1 MEKPNRKMKLIR
13 VKLIFNPI
21 AGANDESP
29 IQLMNIIKEMQV
41 WGLVPETFLI
51 EAGCDLGKVVQD
63 AIKQGIKL
71 IVVCG
76 GDGTIESVA
85 RAMIGTQTV
94 LGIIPG
100 GTANNVALSL
110 GIPTDIPA
118 AIRLLR
124 KGKRNKIDI
133 GIATYGTTSTPFI
146 EVCSVG
152 LFSTLYPSG
161 DDIQHGNIGKI
172 GDFLATFIT
181 TQPSTIH
188 FTLDNNKEVQKLG
201 HVVLITNMPY
211 VGRHYQ
217 VGKPN
222 CYKDGYLDV
231 MFFANLT
238 KLDIIGYV
246 VKGTGP
252 NVEED
257 PRIQHYHVKK
267 ITIETDPPMPI
278 VVDGISLGEGSLHI
292 EIRKHAL
299 NVIVGEPEVEDV
311 SEKVND

>member
-1 MEKPNRKMKLIR
+1 MEKSNRKRKPIR

-51 EAGCDLGKVVQD
+51 EAGCDLSKV
-63 AIKQGIKL
+63 IKDSIEQGIKL

-85 RAMIGTQTV
+85 REMAGTQTV

-110 GIPTDIPA
+110 GIPTDIPT
-118 AIRLLR
+118 AISLLR

-133 GIATYGTTSTPFI
+133 GIATCGTTSIPFI

-152 LFSTLYPSG
+152 LFSTLYASG

-172 GDFLATFIT
+172 GDFLSTFIT
-181 TQPSTIH
+181 TQPSMIH

-217 VGKPN
+217 IGELGS
-222 CYKDGYLDV
+222 YRDGLLDV
-231 MFFANLT
+231 MFFSNLT

-246 VKGTGP
+246 IKGTGT

-257 PRIQHYHVKK
+257 PRIQHFHVKK
-267 ITIETDPPMPI
+267 IAIETDPPMP
-278 VVDGISLGEGSLHI
+278 VMVDGIKLGDGSVHI
-292 EIRKHAL
+292 EVKKLAL
-299 NVIVGEPEVEDV
+299 NVIIGDPVVRDASAKGE
-311 SEKVND
+311 